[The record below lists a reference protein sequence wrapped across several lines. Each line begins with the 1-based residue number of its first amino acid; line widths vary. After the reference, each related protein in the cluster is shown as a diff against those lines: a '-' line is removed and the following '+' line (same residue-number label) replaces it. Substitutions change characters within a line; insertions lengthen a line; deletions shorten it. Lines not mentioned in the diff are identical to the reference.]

1 MIRRVVLAICLI
13 ALLHE
18 AAEARQRVRVQPG
31 SGLTISCVEQ
41 AAMRHGVP
49 LAALLAILATEGG
62 QNGEALSNENGTWD
76 MGPFQVNT
84 CHINMLLTFG
94 IRPEDVLADACV
106 NANAAA
112 LILRRELER
121 SRGNLWDALGA
132 YHSRTAHLHYAYRQR
147 LQRNLKKLEQG
158 RVAALIEYVNGTRRA
173 W

>member
-1 MIRRVVLAICLI
+1 MENAI
-13 ALLHE
+13 
-18 AAEARQRVRVQPG
+18 
-31 SGLTISCVEQ
+31 
-41 AAMRHGVP
+41 
-49 LAALLAILATEGG
+49 ILAGG
-62 QNGEALSNENGTWD
+62 LGKRMNSEKPKVLLEVLGKPMLSWVT
-76 MGPFQVNT
+76 
-84 CHINMLLTFG
+84 
-94 IRPEDVLADACV
+94 DACV

-132 YHSRTAHLHYAYRQR
+132 YHSRTAHLHYADRQR